1 MSGFFQTMFNTDTEG
16 NFPKLFLQTRRAIT
30 GCAWNQIKALRGG
43 NAGRRDK
50 QNEKHFY
57 EYRSRKRRKKMYN
70 VSIKIQ

>member
-43 NAGRRDK
+43 MREGEISKTKNTFTNTDQENAA
-50 QNEKHFY
+50 
-57 EYRSRKRRKKMYN
+57 KKCIMYP
-70 VSIKIQ
+70 